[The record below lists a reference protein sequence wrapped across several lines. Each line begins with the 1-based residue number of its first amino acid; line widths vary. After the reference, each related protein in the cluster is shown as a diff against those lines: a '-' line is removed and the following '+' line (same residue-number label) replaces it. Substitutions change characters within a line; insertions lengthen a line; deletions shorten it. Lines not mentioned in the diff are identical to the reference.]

1 MITVA
6 DLRATL
12 VAIQELHEPVKTQV
26 LVGDC
31 AVEECEHE
39 DDCPTRD
46 FEYCAACNEIAEE
59 ANPYY
64 AEDGMGFVLPTLLA
78 AAFYAVLGVVLSSR
92 RRPR

>member
-1 MITVA
+1 MS
-6 DLRATL
+6 DLRAAL

-31 AVEECEHE
+31 AVEECDHE

-64 AEDGMGFVLPTLLA
+64 AEDGMGFVAHPCPTRRLTDEA
-78 AAFYAVLGVVLSSR
+78 LGGDTR
-92 RRPR
+92 G